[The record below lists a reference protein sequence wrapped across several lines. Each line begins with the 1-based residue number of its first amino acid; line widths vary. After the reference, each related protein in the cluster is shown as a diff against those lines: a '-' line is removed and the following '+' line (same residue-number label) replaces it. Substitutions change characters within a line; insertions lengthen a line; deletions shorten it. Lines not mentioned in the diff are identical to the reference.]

1 MLTSDSLLRKYV
13 HRNDNLPNFVQRLL
27 SKLAL
32 LLLLEDVGA
41 DDVVVAGDD
50 GRRGFAI

>member
-1 MLTSDSLLRKYV
+1 
-13 HRNDNLPNFVQRLL
+13 
-27 SKLAL
+27 

-50 GRRGFAI
+50 GRRGFAIGRCTHLQSEILHQNCL